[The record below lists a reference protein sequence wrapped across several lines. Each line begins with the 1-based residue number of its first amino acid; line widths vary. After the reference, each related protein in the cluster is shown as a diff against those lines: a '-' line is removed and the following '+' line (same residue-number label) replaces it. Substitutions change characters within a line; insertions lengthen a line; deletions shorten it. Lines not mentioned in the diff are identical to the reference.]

1 MSDKLSDI
9 IFISVPDHLDRQ
21 IGAFRIDPDRMLPVE
36 STSGADRY
44 DIHDL
49 AWEQI
54 VAAMLKILAYVP
66 DHEDADY
73 YREFVTAVTPDIITD
88 LTETAIVKTQN
99 GDYDLA
105 EEIFLALRGLQPGD
119 QRALV
124 NLAVLYEKRA
134 DAESQAGNEAQA
146 EEYVDDAFEIYQE
159 LFAFDETLP
168 EAHLNAG
175 FFFLKQ
181 KSFEQARRHLKVYI
195 DRGEDEERTAEA
207 RKVVGQIES
216 QDLSDTLF
224 KEAYDFIRLGKE
236 QEGIDRV
243 ERFLENHPDVWNA
256 WFLLGWAHR
265 RLRTFER
272 AKEAF
277 ERALELGPRQPDT
290 LNELA
295 ICHLELDDLMGA
307 RALLTEAL
315 AAEPE
320 NTKIISNLGI
330 LALKERN
337 PEEAAGYFRTVLE
350 IEPDDRIAQ
359 EYLDQI
365 ADE

>member
-54 VAAMLKILAYVP
+54 VSAMLKILAYAP
-66 DHEDADY
+66 DHEDAGY
-73 YREFVTAVTPDIITD
+73 YREFITAVTPDIIND
-88 LTETAIVKTQN
+88 LTETAIIKTQN
-99 GDYDLA
+99 GDLDLA
-105 EEIFLALRGLQPGD
+105 EEIFRALCGLQPGD
-119 QRALV
+119 QRALI

-134 DAESQAGNEAQA
+134 DAESQAGSEAQA
-146 EEYVDDAFEIYQE
+146 EEYVDDAFEVYQE
-159 LFAFDETLP
+159 LFSHDETLP

-181 KSFEQARRHLKVYI
+181 KSFEQAKRHLHAYI
-195 DRGEDEERTAEA
+195 DRGDDEERKEEA
-207 RKVVGQIES
+207 RKVVNQIES

-243 ERFLENHPDVWNA
+243 ERFLEDHPDVWNA
-256 WFLLGWAHR
+256 WFLRGWAHR
-265 RLRTFER
+265 RLRNFR
-272 AKEAF
+272 DAKESF

-295 ICHLELDDLMGA
+295 ICYLELNDLMAA

-330 LALKERN
+330 LALREGN

-359 EYLDQI
+359 AYLDQI